1 MKLERNEYLWY
12 KASLAALGNEY
23 LSKNW
28 EVKLYATSLQCN
40 AVGTGDKWKIK
51 KGASPHDQAGPPTII

>member
-28 EVKLYATSLQCN
+28 EVKLYATSL
-40 AVGTGDKWKIK
+40 
-51 KGASPHDQAGPPTII
+51 

>member
-23 LSKNW
+23 LTKNW
-28 EVKLYATSLQCN
+28 EVKLYATSLYN
-40 AVGTGDKWKIK
+40 AMLWGRETKRDNIFSCSFRNGN
-51 KGASPHDQAGPPTII
+51 

>member
-28 EVKLYATSLQCN
+28 EVKLLSL
-40 AVGTGDKWKIK
+40 I
-51 KGASPHDQAGPPTII
+51 HI